1 MNNSN
6 GNYRNPFNNGIRMIV
21 ILVIGLEVIFIIAKM
36 LGVAMAMFPIMGLLI
51 IAVPGAIY
59 LFGQLATKFVVAGI
73 VDLSN
78 RDSTGIVL
86 GETSGWPSVS
96 ILLEEDERE
105 GHMAIL
111 GRTGSGKS
119 TQMKAM
125 IDQDIVNFKPLVLID
140 PHTSVALH
148 TVDRCVL
155 HNRIPVLLEP
165 DTEFMNTL
173 NLLETGPGYGP
184 SDAAKTVMEGIVQA
198 YLAYEHEI
206 PTKIKHLLET
216 AVYLLSAVDDGYT
229 LLELRRWMIQPQF
242 RNDVAV
248 KVAEKSKSSRW
259 LEASHALGNLEWYN
273 SLTAFQKHD
282 QMQSSWTR
290 VAAFLDHANIRKM
303 LGCSKSTFDFEQ
315 VRNGKPLVVSISDRT
330 VHRDSKVV
338 NAVILTWITQ
348 KLLEGSMDIWSTC
361 PISLFVDELAEISPE
376 SFERVLLHGRK
387 CGVHL
392 TCIVQAQT
400 MLDHRLF
407 RTVMANMSNLVIFA
421 SSGPGV
427 EALSREIIRPLDAE
441 SKEGAVNS
449 YMELNRQIH
458 AMASRI
464 RDLRKHE
471 FLNWNAHRPGPPL
484 HCKTPEVRWNPFKAA
499 NLSRTHAL
507 RQIGRPVRDIEEEIR
522 ERTEDLDARYGRLHS
537 FGGPEQSDFL
547 APW

>member
-1 MNNSN
+1 MLNSD
-6 GNYRNPFNNGIRMIV
+6 GVHRDPFNNGIRMV
-21 ILVIGLEVIFIIAKM
+21 MVFTIGLEVIFVIAKM
-36 LGVAMAMFPIMGLLI
+36 FGFEFAIFPIIGLLI
-51 IAVPGAIY
+51 PLLLCGVFLLGPWVVKIMIAGFVNY
-59 LFGQLATKFVVAGI
+59 L
-73 VDLSN
+73 N
-78 RDSTGIVL
+78 RDSNGIVL
-86 GETSGWPSVS
+86 GETFGWPSVS
-96 ILLEEDERE
+96 IFLEDDERE

-119 TQMKAM
+119 TQMMAM
-125 IDQDIVNFKPLVLID
+125 IDQDIVSSKPLIIVD
-140 PHTSVALH
+140 PHTSIAH
-148 TVDRCVL
+148 NTVDRCVI

-165 DTEFMNTL
+165 DTENMNTL
-173 NLLETGPGYGP
+173 NLLETSPGYGP

-198 YLAYEHEI
+198 YLAYEHEV

-216 AVYLLSAVDDGYT
+216 AVYLLSAVDEGYT
-229 LLELRRWMIQPQF
+229 LLELRRWMIQAQF

-248 KVAEKSKSSRW
+248 KVAEKSEPGRW

-273 SLTAFQKHD
+273 GLTAFQKHD
-282 QMQSSWTR
+282 QMQSTWTR
-290 VAAFLDHANIRKM
+290 VAAFLDHPDIRKM
-303 LGCSKSTFDFEQ
+303 LGCSKSTFDFQQ
-315 VRNGKPLVVSISDRT
+315 VRNGMPLVVSISDRT
-330 VHRDSKVV
+330 VHRDSRVV

-348 KLLEGSMDIWSTC
+348 KMLEGSMDIWSAR
-361 PISLFVDELAEISPE
+361 PLSLFVDELAEISPE

-407 RTVMANMSNLVIFA
+407 RTVMANMSNLLIFG

-427 EALSREIIRPLDAE
+427 EDLSREIIRPLDAE
-441 SKEGAVNS
+441 SKQGAVNS
-449 YMELNRQIH
+449 HMELNRQIH

-471 FLNWNAHRPGPPL
+471 FLNWNAYRPGPPL
-484 HCKTPEVRWNPFKAA
+484 HCKTPEVRWNSFEAVKLNRA
-499 NLSRTHAL
+499 HAL
-507 RQIGRPVRDIEEEIR
+507 RQVGRPVQDIEDEIR

-537 FGGPEQSDFL
+537 FGGTERSDFL